1 MVEHTKLKLDLV
13 EYSLEISK
21 QFTDYQRQEFLSKER
36 AFDKFMEKF
45 LPVYGTP
52 DSGSEGMKML
62 LYGEATIPYEDCILT
77 CNKFSHCPI
86 VATFSSLMNEDLRP
100 AMINLSNQVISQ
112 ALK

>member
-1 MVEHTKLKLDLV
+1 MKTKLKEDLV
-13 EYSLEISK
+13 AYSIEITK
-21 QFTDYQRQEFLSKER
+21 QFVDFKRQEFLSKER
-36 AFDKFMEKF
+36 AFDKFMDKF

-52 DSGSEGMKML
+52 DSGYEGMKML

-86 VATFSSLMNEDLRP
+86 VATFSSLMNEELRP

-112 ALK
+112 ALKII

>member
-21 QFTDYQRQEFLSKER
+21 QFTDYKRQEFLSKER
-36 AFDKFMEKF
+36 AFDKFMDKF

-52 DSGSEGMKML
+52 DSGTEGMRML
-62 LYGEATIPYEDCILT
+62 LYGEASIPYEDCILT
-77 CNKFSHCPI
+77 CSKYVHCPI

-100 AMINLSNQVISQ
+100 ALINLSNQVISQ
-112 ALK
+112 AIT

>member
-13 EYSLEISK
+13 EYSLEITK
-21 QFTDYQRQEFLSKER
+21 QFVDFKRQEFLSKER
-36 AFDKFMEKF
+36 AFDKFMDKF

-52 DSGSEGMKML
+52 DSGYEGMKML
-62 LYGEATIPYEDCILT
+62 LYGEVTIPYEDCILT

-86 VATFSSLMNEDLRP
+86 VATFSSLMNEELRP

>member
-21 QFTDYQRQEFLSKER
+21 QFTDYKRQEFLSKER
-36 AFDKFMEKF
+36 AFDNFMDKF

-52 DSGSEGMKML
+52 DSGTEGMRML
-62 LYGEATIPYEDCILT
+62 LYGEATIPYEDCLMT
-77 CNKFSHCPI
+77 CNKYIHCPI
-86 VATFSSLMNEDLRP
+86 VATFSSLMNEALRP

-112 ALK
+112 AIK

>member
-21 QFTDYQRQEFLSKER
+21 QFTDYKRKEFLSKER
-36 AFDKFMEKF
+36 AFDNFMDKF

-62 LYGEATIPYEDCILT
+62 LYGEATIPYDDCILT

-86 VATFSSLMNEDLRP
+86 VATFSSLMNEELRP